1 MYRTIFKRHF
11 SDQEIVIEKD
21 NKEEFIEIVKPFI
34 HPNSGWYSN
43 DFGCYIDRFFNE
55 SIDACQVK

>member
-11 SDQEIVIEKD
+11 SDEEVVIEKD
-21 NKEEFIEIVKPFI
+21 NKEEFIEIVKTFI
-34 HPNSGWYSN
+34 HPNSGWYNN